1 MKESVENILDKCL
14 EDIARGGA
22 PDKILAEYREHPEY
36 EILKD
41 ALHLALDL
49 KNLQEPPISKI
60 PDFSLIADYSKNS
73 PVKRKIIPFRLI
85 TRIAAM
91 FVAVFIL
98 LAVAVQASDDS
109 IPGDLLYPVKRGYEK
124 VRFSCMTGDRQRAEF
139 KMACSNLRLSEAHES
154 VKKGGKADV
163 SLFSSMFDDSRYAL
177 EKALSM
183 PEKDR
188 DELVFLSAYSMKKQK
203 EGLYQIYQKALDSDK
218 SEISHYVC
226 ACSKRDELMASTF
239 GIKIST
245 PSEKG
250 CPAMFEC
257 CDCSE
262 GRECKVSAGEIAKMK
277 KSIQSSGV
285 ITGSLPGEAKKFQY
299 YPQ

>member
-1 MKESVENILDKCL
+1 MKETIENILDKCL
-14 EDIARGGA
+14 EAVAGGGD

-41 ALHLALDL
+41 ALYLALDL
-49 KNLQEPPISKI
+49 GNLQEPPVSKI
-60 PDFSLIADYSKNS
+60 PDFSLIADSGKRS
-73 PVKRKIIPFRLI
+73 PVKRKIMPFRLI

-91 FVAVFIL
+91 FVLVFIL
-98 LAVAVQASDDS
+98 FAVAVQASDDS
-109 IPGDLLYPVKRGYEK
+109 IPGDFLYPVKRSYEK

-139 KMACSNLRLSEAHES
+139 KMSCSNLRLSEALES
-154 VKKGGKADV
+154 VKKERKADV

-183 PEKDR
+183 LGKDR
-188 DELVFLSAYSMKKQK
+188 DELVLLAAYNMKKQK
-203 EGLYQIYQKALDSDK
+203 EGIYQLYKDAPDSEK
-218 SEISHYVC
+218 PEISHYLC
-226 ACSKRDELMASTF
+226 ACGKRDELMTSTF
-239 GIKIST
+239 GIKIAT

-262 GRECKVSAGEIAKMK
+262 GRECKVSADEISRMK
-277 KSIQSSGV
+277 KAVQPLSI
-285 ITGSLPGEAKKFQY
+285 K
-299 YPQ
+299 

>member
-1 MKESVENILDKCL
+1 MRESVENILDKCL
-14 EDIARGGA
+14 EAVARGGD

-36 EILKD
+36 ESLKD
-41 ALHLALDL
+41 ALYLALDL
-49 KNLQEPPISKI
+49 ENLQEPPVSKI
-60 PDFSLIADYSKNS
+60 SDFTLIADSSKRS
-73 PVKRKIIPFRLI
+73 PVKRKIMPFRLI

-91 FVAVFIL
+91 FILVFIL
-98 LAVAVQASDDS
+98 LEVAVQASGNS
-109 IPGDLLYPVKRGYEK
+109 IPGDFLYPVKRGYEK

-139 KMACSNLRLSEAHES
+139 KMACSNLRLSEALES
-154 VKKGGKADV
+154 VKKGEKADL

-188 DELVFLSAYSMKKQK
+188 DELVFLTAYSMKKQK
-203 EGLYQIYQKALDSDK
+203 EGLYQLYQKVPDSEK
-218 SEISHYVC
+218 SEISHYLC
-226 ACSKRDELMASTF
+226 ACGKRDELIASTF

-245 PSEKG
+245 PSENG

-262 GRECKVSAGEIAKMK
+262 GRECRVSAEEISKMK
-277 KSIQSSGV
+277 KAVQPL
-285 ITGSLPGEAKKFQY
+285 SLK
-299 YPQ
+299 

>member
-14 EDIARGGA
+14 EDIARGEE
-22 PDKILAEYREHPEY
+22 PDKILSAYKEHPEY
-36 EILKD
+36 ESLKD
-41 ALHLALDL
+41 ALYLALDL
-49 KNLQEPPISKI
+49 KNLQEPPMSKI
-60 PDFSLIADYSKNS
+60 PDFSLIADSSKK
-73 PVKRKIIPFRLI
+73 PLVKRKIMPFRLI

-98 LAVAVQASDDS
+98 LAVAVQASGSS
-109 IPGDLLYPVKRGYEK
+109 IPGDFLYPVKRSYEK
-124 VRFSCMTGDRQRAEF
+124 VRFACMTGNRQRAEF
-139 KMACSNLRLSEAHES
+139 KMACSNLRLSEALES
-154 VKKGGKADV
+154 AGKGRKADV

-183 PEKDR
+183 SEKDR
-188 DELVFLSAYSMKKQK
+188 NELVLLTVYNMNKQK
-203 EGLYQIYQKALDSDK
+203 EGIYQLYKDATDSEK
-218 SEISHYVC
+218 SEISHYLC
-226 ACSKRDELMASTF
+226 ACGKRDELMSITF

-262 GRECKVSAGEIAKMK
+262 GRECKVSTDEITKLKRAV
-277 KSIQSSGV
+277 QPL
-285 ITGSLPGEAKKFQY
+285 SLK
-299 YPQ
+299 